1 MTKQQKEN
9 AEQRAIEKLTEMNIE
24 DGKDIVIRFGDAL
37 PLQEPKYVS
46 IHGTIDAPARW
57 VEKRKDDI
65 VSADAHVLVDR
76 DRMTITLN
84 TDENSAYMDQIVGTL
99 TLSTEM
105 QEFGINTGEYMSCF
119 DMADR
124 IKQLRTYFE
133 TQQEAMKLVTELRSF
148 KAKIDKE
155 LELSDDKRGNQTI
168 MRAQTVESNLPK
180 SFKVNM
186 PIFKGTEKR
195 TFEVEVEINPN
206 DLSCTLVSPDA
217 HDIVVQERDSQM
229 DGVLV
234 RIIAEAAPN
243 IVIIEQ

>member
-24 DGKDIVIRFGDAL
+24 DGKDMVIRFGDAL
-37 PLQEPKYVS
+37 PLKEPKYVS
-46 IHGTIDAPARW
+46 INGTIDAPARW

-65 VSADAHVLVDR
+65 VSADAHILVDR
-76 DRMTITLN
+76 DHMTITLN
-84 TDENSAYMDQIVGTL
+84 TDENNFYSDQIVGTL

-133 TQQEAMKLVTELRSF
+133 TQQDAMKLVTELRNF
-148 KAKIDKE
+148 KAKVDKE
-155 LELSDDKRGNQTI
+155 LELSDDKRGNQKI
-168 MRAQTVESNLPK
+168 LRAQTVESNLPK

-217 HDIVVQERDSQM
+217 HDIVVQERDNQM
-229 DGVLV
+229 DAVLG
-234 RIIAEAAPN
+234 RIGDAAPN

>member
-24 DGKDIVIRFGDAL
+24 DGKDMVIRFGDAL
-37 PLQEPKYVS
+37 PLKEPKYVS

-65 VSADAHVLVDR
+65 VSADAHILVDR
-76 DRMTITLN
+76 DHMTITLN
-84 TDENSAYMDQIVGTL
+84 TDENNFYSDQIVGTL

-155 LELSDDKRGNQTI
+155 LELSDDKRGNQKI

-180 SFKVNM
+180 SFNVNM
-186 PIFKGTEKR
+186 PIFKGTDKR

-217 HDIVVQERDSQM
+217 HDIVVQERDNQM
-229 DGVLV
+229 DAVLG
-234 RIIAEAAPN
+234 RIGDAAPN

>member
-9 AEQRAIEKLTEMNIE
+9 AEQRAIEKLTEMNID
-24 DGKDIVIRFGDAL
+24 DGKDMVIRFGDAI

-84 TDENSAYMDQIVGTL
+84 IDENSAYMDQIVGTL
-99 TLSTEM
+99 TISTEM
-105 QEFGINTGEYMSCF
+105 HEFGINTGEYMSCF

-229 DGVLV
+229 DAVLG
-234 RIIAEAAPN
+234 RIGEAAPN

>member
-24 DGKDIVIRFGDAL
+24 DGKDMVIRFGDAL
-37 PLQEPKYVS
+37 PLKEPKYVS
-46 IHGTIDAPARW
+46 INGTIDAPARW

-65 VSADAHVLVDR
+65 VSADAHILVDR
-76 DRMTITLN
+76 DHMTITLN
-84 TDENSAYMDQIVGTL
+84 TDENNFYSDQIVGTL
-99 TLSTEM
+99 TLSTEI

-133 TQQEAMKLVTELRSF
+133 TQQDAMKLVSELRNF
-148 KAKIDKE
+148 KAKVDKE
-155 LELSDDKRGNQTI
+155 LELSDDKRGNQKI
-168 MRAQTVESNLPK
+168 LRAQTVESNLPK
-180 SFKVNM
+180 SFNVNM

-217 HDIVVQERDSQM
+217 HDIVVQERDNQM
-229 DGVLV
+229 DAVLG
-234 RIIAEAAPN
+234 RIAEAAPN

>member
-1 MTKQQKEN
+1 MTEQQKKT
-9 AEQRAIEKLTEMNIE
+9 AEQQAIEKLTELNTE
-24 DGKDIVIRFGDAL
+24 ESKETVIRFGEAL
-37 PLQEPKYVS
+37 PLKEPKAVS
-46 IHGTIDAPARW
+46 ISGTIDAPARW

-76 DRMTITLN
+76 NRMTITLN

-168 MRAQTVESNLPK
+168 LRAQTVESNLPK

-186 PIFKGTEKR
+186 PIFKGTKKR

-234 RIIAEAAPN
+234 RIAEAAPN

>member
-76 DRMTITLN
+76 EHMTITLN
-84 TDENSAYMDQIVGTL
+84 TDENSAYSDKIVGTL
-99 TLSTEM
+99 TISTEM

-234 RIIAEAAPN
+234 RIAEAAPN

>member
-1 MTKQQKEN
+1 MKKQQKEN

-24 DGKDIVIRFGDAL
+24 DGKDIVIRFGDAI

-46 IHGTIDAPARW
+46 IHGTINAPARW

-234 RIIAEAAPN
+234 RIAEAAPN

>member
-1 MTKQQKEN
+1 MKKQQKEN

-57 VEKRKDDI
+57 IEKRKDDI

-76 DRMTITLN
+76 DRLTITLN

-155 LELSDDKRGNQTI
+155 LELSDDKRGNQKI
-168 MRAQTVESNLPK
+168 LRAQTVESNLPK

-234 RIIAEAAPN
+234 RIAEAAPN

>member
-24 DGKDIVIRFGDAL
+24 DGKDMVIRFGDAL
-37 PLQEPKYVS
+37 PLKEPKYVS
-46 IHGTIDAPARW
+46 INGTIDAPARW

-65 VSADAHVLVDR
+65 VSADAHILVDR
-76 DRMTITLN
+76 DHMTITLN
-84 TDENSAYMDQIVGTL
+84 TDENNFYSDQIVGTL

-217 HDIVVQERDSQM
+217 HDIVVQERDNQM
-229 DGVLV
+229 DAVLG
-234 RIIAEAAPN
+234 RIGDAAPN

>member
-24 DGKDIVIRFGDAL
+24 DGKDMVIRFGDAL
-37 PLQEPKYVS
+37 PLKEPNYVS

-65 VSADAHVLVDR
+65 VSADAHILVDR
-76 DRMTITLN
+76 DNMTITLN
-84 TDENSAYMDQIVGTL
+84 TDENNFYSDQIVGTL

-155 LELSDDKRGNQTI
+155 LELSDDKRGNQKI

-217 HDIVVQERDSQM
+217 HDIVVQERDNQM
-229 DGVLV
+229 DAVLG
-234 RIIAEAAPN
+234 RIGDAAPN

>member
-1 MTKQQKEN
+1 MTKKQKEN

-24 DGKDIVIRFGDAL
+24 DGKDMVIRFGDAL

-99 TLSTEM
+99 SLSTEM

-124 IKQLRTYFE
+124 IKQLRTYFD

-168 MRAQTVESNLPK
+168 LRAQTVESNLPK

-217 HDIVVQERDSQM
+217 HDIVVLERDSQM

-234 RIIAEAAPN
+234 RIAEAAPN

>member
-1 MTKQQKEN
+1 MTEQQKEN

-84 TDENSAYMDQIVGTL
+84 TDENSAYMDSIVGTL

-133 TQQEAMKLVTELRSF
+133 TQQDAMKLVSELRNF
-148 KAKIDKE
+148 KAKVDKE
-155 LELSDDKRGNQTI
+155 LELSDDKRGNQKI
-168 MRAQTVESNLPK
+168 LRAQTVESNLPK

-217 HDIVVQERDSQM
+217 HDIVVQERDNQM
-229 DGVLV
+229 DAVLG
-234 RIIAEAAPN
+234 RIGDAAPN

>member
-1 MTKQQKEN
+1 MTKQQKEI

-105 QEFGINTGEYMSCF
+105 QEFGIDTGEYMSCF

-155 LELSDDKRGNQTI
+155 LELSDDKRDNQTI

-234 RIIAEAAPN
+234 RIAEAAPN

>member
-9 AEQRAIEKLTEMNIE
+9 AEQRAIKKLTEMNIE
-24 DGKDIVIRFGDAL
+24 DGKDMVIRFGDAL
-37 PLQEPKYVS
+37 PLKEPKYVS
-46 IHGTIDAPARW
+46 INGTIDAPARW

-65 VSADAHVLVDR
+65 VSADAHILVDR
-76 DRMTITLN
+76 DSMTITLN
-84 TDENSAYMDQIVGTL
+84 TDENNFYSDQIVGTL

-133 TQQEAMKLVTELRSF
+133 TQQDAMKLVTELRSF

-217 HDIVVQERDSQM
+217 HDIVVQERDNQM
-229 DGVLV
+229 DAVLG
-234 RIIAEAAPN
+234 RIGDAAPN

>member
-9 AEQRAIEKLTEMNIE
+9 AEQRAIEKLTEMNID
-24 DGKDIVIRFGDAL
+24 DGKDMVIRFGDAL

-57 VEKRKDDI
+57 IEKRKDDS

-155 LELSDDKRGNQTI
+155 MELSDDKRGNQTI

-186 PIFKGTEKR
+186 PIFKGTDKR

-229 DGVLV
+229 DAVLG
-234 RIIAEAAPN
+234 RIGEAAPN

>member
-1 MTKQQKEN
+1 MAKQQKEN

-24 DGKDIVIRFGDAL
+24 DGKDMVIRFGDAL
-37 PLQEPKYVS
+37 PLKEPKYVS

-65 VSADAHVLVDR
+65 VSADAHILVDR

-84 TDENSAYMDQIVGTL
+84 TDENNFYSDQIVGTL

-133 TQQEAMKLVTELRSF
+133 TQQDAMKLVTELRNF

-155 LELSDDKRGNQTI
+155 LELSDDKRGNQKI

-217 HDIVVQERDSQM
+217 HDIVVQERDNQM
-229 DGVLV
+229 DAVLG
-234 RIIAEAAPN
+234 RIGDAAPN

>member
-84 TDENSAYMDQIVGTL
+84 IDENSAYMDQIVGTL

-155 LELSDDKRGNQTI
+155 MELSDDKRGNQKI
-168 MRAQTVESNLPK
+168 MRAQKVESNLPK
-180 SFKVNM
+180 SFKVKM
-186 PIFKGTEKR
+186 PIFKGTEER

-206 DLSCTLVSPDA
+206 DLSCSLVSPEA
-217 HDIVVQERDSQM
+217 HDFVVQQRDDQM
-229 DGVLV
+229 NAVLD
-234 RIIAEAAPN
+234 RIGDAAPN

>member
-1 MTKQQKEN
+1 MKEQQVKT
-9 AEQRAIEKLTEMNIE
+9 AEQRAIKKLTELNTE
-24 DGKDIVIRFGDAL
+24 EGKETIIRFGDAL
-37 PLQEPKYVS
+37 PLKEPKAVS
-46 IHGTIDAPARW
+46 ISGTIDAPARW
-57 VEKRKDDI
+57 IEKRKDDI
-65 VSADAHVLVDR
+65 VSADAHILVDR
-76 DRMTITLN
+76 DHMSITLK
-84 TDENSAYMDQIVGTL
+84 TDENSAYSDQIIGTL
-99 TLSTEM
+99 TLSSEM

-155 LELSDDKRGNQTI
+155 LELSDDKRGNQKI

-234 RIIAEAAPN
+234 RIAEAAPN

>member
-37 PLQEPKYVS
+37 PLKEPKHVS
-46 IHGTIDAPARW
+46 INGTIDAPARW

-65 VSADAHVLVDR
+65 VSADAHILVDR
-76 DRMTITLN
+76 DHMTITLN
-84 TDENSAYMDQIVGTL
+84 TDENNFYSDQIVGTL

-133 TQQEAMKLVTELRSF
+133 TQQDAMKLVTELRNF

-155 LELSDDKRGNQTI
+155 LELSDDKRGNQKI

-180 SFKVNM
+180 SFNVNM

-217 HDIVVQERDSQM
+217 HDIVVQERDNQM
-229 DGVLV
+229 DAVLV
-234 RIIAEAAPN
+234 RIAEAAPN

>member
-1 MTKQQKEN
+1 MKKQQKEN

-57 VEKRKDDI
+57 VEKRKNDI

-124 IKQLRTYFE
+124 IKQLRSYFE
-133 TQQEAMKLVTELRSF
+133 TQQDAMKLVTELRNF

-155 LELSDDKRGNQTI
+155 LEVSDDKRGNQKI
-168 MRAQTVESNLPK
+168 LRAQTVESNLPK
-180 SFKVNM
+180 SFNVNM

-234 RIIAEAAPN
+234 RIAEDAPN

>member
-1 MTKQQKEN
+1 MTKE
-9 AEQRAIEKLTEMNIE
+9 EQSAATKAAIERIQELNERN
-24 DGKDIVIRFGDAL
+24 GGYCIRFGEAL
-37 PLQEPKYVS
+37 PLKEPKAVS
-46 IHGTIDAPARW
+46 ISGTIDTPARW
-57 VEKRKDDI
+57 VKKRKDDI

-76 DRMTITLN
+76 DHMTIMLN
-84 TDENSAYMDQIVGTL
+84 TDENSAYSDKIVGTL

-133 TQQEAMKLVTELRSF
+133 TQQEAMKLVTELRNF

-155 LELSDDKRGNQTI
+155 LEMNDDKRGNQMI
-168 MRAQTVESNLPK
+168 FKAQTVESNLPK

-186 PIFKGTEKR
+186 PIFKGTGKR

-217 HDIVVQERDSQM
+217 HDIVVQERDSQI
-229 DGVLV
+229 DAVLAQ
-234 RIIAEAAPN
+234 IAEAAPN

>member
-1 MTKQQKEN
+1 MKEQQVKP
-9 AEQRAIEKLTEMNIE
+9 AEQRAIEKLTELNTE
-24 DGKDIVIRFGDAL
+24 EGKETIIRFGDAL
-37 PLQEPKYVS
+37 PLKEPKAVS
-46 IHGTIDAPARW
+46 ISGTIDAPARW
-57 VEKRKDDI
+57 IEKRKDDI
-65 VSADAHVLVDR
+65 VSADAHILVDR
-76 DRMTITLN
+76 DHMSITLK
-84 TDENSAYMDQIVGTL
+84 TDENSAYSDQIIGTL
-99 TLSTEM
+99 TLSSEM

-155 LELSDDKRGNQTI
+155 LELSDDKRGNQKI

-180 SFKVNM
+180 SFNVNM

-217 HDIVVQERDSQM
+217 HDIVVQERDNQM
-229 DGVLV
+229 DAVLG
-234 RIIAEAAPN
+234 RIGDAAPN

>member
-37 PLQEPKYVS
+37 PLKEPKYVS

-155 LELSDDKRGNQTI
+155 LELSDDKQGNQTI
-168 MRAQTVESNLPK
+168 MRAQKVESNLPK
-180 SFKVNM
+180 SFNVNM

-195 TFEVEVEINPN
+195 TFEVDVEINPN

-217 HDIVVQERDSQM
+217 HDIVVQERDNQM
-229 DGVLV
+229 DAVLG
-234 RIIAEAAPN
+234 RIGDAAPN

>member
-46 IHGTIDAPARW
+46 INGTIDAPARW

-180 SFKVNM
+180 SFNVNI

-217 HDIVVQERDSQM
+217 HDIVVQERDNQM
-229 DGVLV
+229 DAVLG
-234 RIIAEAAPN
+234 RIGDAAPN

>member
-24 DGKDIVIRFGDAL
+24 DGKDMVIRFGDAL
-37 PLQEPKYVS
+37 PLKEPKYVS

-65 VSADAHVLVDR
+65 VSADAHILVDR

-84 TDENSAYMDQIVGTL
+84 TDENNFYSDQIVGTL

-133 TQQEAMKLVTELRSF
+133 TQQEAMKLVTELRNF

-155 LELSDDKRGNQTI
+155 LELSDDKRGNQKI

-217 HDIVVQERDSQM
+217 HDIVVQERDNQM
-229 DGVLV
+229 DAVLG
-234 RIIAEAAPN
+234 RIGDAAPN

>member
-1 MTKQQKEN
+1 MTEQQKKT
-9 AEQRAIEKLTEMNIE
+9 AEQRAIEKLTELNTE
-24 DGKDIVIRFGDAL
+24 ESKETVIRFGDAL
-37 PLQEPKYVS
+37 PLKEPKAVRIS
-46 IHGTIDAPARW
+46 GTIDAPGRW

-168 MRAQTVESNLPK
+168 LRAQTVESNLPK

-234 RIIAEAAPN
+234 RIAEAAPN

>member
-1 MTKQQKEN
+1 MKEQQRKT
-9 AEQRAIEKLTEMNIE
+9 AEQRAIEKLTELNTEEGQETI
-24 DGKDIVIRFGDAL
+24 IRFGDAL
-37 PLQEPKYVS
+37 PLKEPKAVS
-46 IHGTIDAPARW
+46 ISGTIDAPARW

-65 VSADAHVLVDR
+65 VSADAHILVDR
-76 DRMTITLN
+76 DHMTITLN
-84 TDENSAYMDQIVGTL
+84 TDENNFYSDQIVGTL

-133 TQQEAMKLVTELRSF
+133 TQQDAMKLVSELRNF
-148 KAKIDKE
+148 KAKVDKE
-155 LELSDDKRGNQTI
+155 LELSDDKRGNQKI
-168 MRAQTVESNLPK
+168 LRAQTVESNLPK
-180 SFKVNM
+180 SFNVNM

-217 HDIVVQERDSQM
+217 HDIVVQERDNQM
-229 DGVLV
+229 DAVLG
-234 RIIAEAAPN
+234 RIGDAAPN

>member
-84 TDENSAYMDQIVGTL
+84 TDENIAYMDQIVGTL

-168 MRAQTVESNLPK
+168 MRAQKVESNLPK

-234 RIIAEAAPN
+234 RIAEAAPN

>member
-1 MTKQQKEN
+1 MKKQQKEN

-124 IKQLRTYFE
+124 IKQLRSYFE
-133 TQQEAMKLVTELRSF
+133 TQQDAMKLVTELRNF

-155 LELSDDKRGNQTI
+155 LEVSDDKRGNQKI
-168 MRAQTVESNLPK
+168 LRAQTVESNLPK
-180 SFKVNM
+180 SFNVNM

-234 RIIAEAAPN
+234 RIAEAAPN

>member
-24 DGKDIVIRFGDAL
+24 DGKDMVIRFGDAL
-37 PLQEPKYVS
+37 PLKEPKYVS

-65 VSADAHVLVDR
+65 VSADAHILVDR
-76 DRMTITLN
+76 DHHTITLN
-84 TDENSAYMDQIVGTL
+84 TDENNFYSDQIVGTL

-133 TQQEAMKLVTELRSF
+133 TQQDAMKLVSELRNF
-148 KAKIDKE
+148 KAKVDKE
-155 LELSDDKRGNQTI
+155 LELSDDKRGNQKI
-168 MRAQTVESNLPK
+168 LRAQTVESNLPK
-180 SFKVNM
+180 SFNVNM

-217 HDIVVQERDSQM
+217 HDIVVQERDNQM
-229 DGVLV
+229 DAVLG
-234 RIIAEAAPN
+234 RIGDAAPN

>member
-1 MTKQQKEN
+1 MKEQQRKT
-9 AEQRAIEKLTEMNIE
+9 AEQRAIEKLTELNTEEGQETI
-24 DGKDIVIRFGDAL
+24 IRFGDAL
-37 PLQEPKYVS
+37 PLQEPKAVS
-46 IHGTIDAPARW
+46 ISGTIDAPARW

-76 DRMTITLN
+76 DHMSITLK
-84 TDENSAYMDQIVGTL
+84 TDENSSYSDQIVGVL
-99 TLSTEM
+99 TLSSEM
-105 QEFGINTGEYMSCF
+105 QEFGINTGESMSCF

-133 TQQEAMKLVTELRSF
+133 TQQEAMKLVTELRNF

-155 LELSDDKRGNQTI
+155 LELNDDKRGNQMI
-168 MRAQTVESNLPK
+168 FKAQTVESNLPK
-180 SFKVNM
+180 SFNVNM

-234 RIIAEAAPN
+234 RIAEAAPN

>member
-1 MTKQQKEN
+1 MKEQQVKT
-9 AEQRAIEKLTEMNIE
+9 AEQRAIEKLTELNTE
-24 DGKDIVIRFGDAL
+24 EGKETIIRFGDAL
-37 PLQEPKYVS
+37 PLKEPKAVS
-46 IHGTIDAPARW
+46 ISGTIDAPARW
-57 VEKRKDDI
+57 IEKRKDCI
-65 VSADAHVLVDR
+65 AQTDAHVLVDR
-76 DRMTITLN
+76 DKMSITLN
-84 TDENSAYMDQIVGTL
+84 IDENSAYSDQIIGTL
-99 TLSTEM
+99 TLSSEM

-155 LELSDDKRGNQTI
+155 LELSDDKRGNQKI

-234 RIIAEAAPN
+234 RIAEAAPN